1 MVNIAK
7 VDLDLISDADIYL
20 FFENSMRRGV
30 SHISKRDSN
39 VNNRYISFGSR

>member
-1 MVNIAK
+1 MVNITK

-20 FFENSMRRGV
+20 FFENSIRGGV
-30 SHISKRDSN
+30 SHISKRYSN